1 LRSTILVVDDE
12 EIVRLSCLRVL
23 TEAGYRVETATDGME
38 ALRMTREKEYR
49 LVILD
54 IMMPQLDGF
63 TVLQAIRGEHPR
75 MEFIIITGLDQTSM
89 SIRAAEMGVAAYIGK
104 PFDPDELLAKV
115 SHVLGP
121 S

>member
-1 LRSTILVVDDE
+1 MSSTILVVDDE

-23 TEAGYRVETATDGME
+23 TGAGFTVETAEDGME
-38 ALRMTREKEYR
+38 ALRRIKEKDYG

-63 TVLQAIRGEHPR
+63 TVLQAIREERPG
-75 MEFIIITGLDQTSM
+75 MKVIIITGLDQTSM

-115 SHVLGP
+115 SHVLGR